1 MSPRTRHELLVR
13 CTELPQAR
21 CDITSDVHV
30 PGGDSHRPCAQMKYN
45 STREVW
51 SLGAS
56 HRPRAQGSFW
66 VPVMLVFLPTPRLQ
80 EDGRSLHRRCG
91 MLSTLP
97 RTQPWAHNMR
107 FLLHS
112 ITRILNL
119 NRCPAP
125 LGCLQGVVADLGDA
139 EMDALDMDSPLPAPG
154 PFRMAAS
161 LLPSRAQPL
170 TCWVVSVCREDA
182 EPAAALPG
190 HCPLQGPLLGAR
202 PAGWCCPIAAWRA
215 SQSPGGI
222 GGSADEG
229 PLAVTPTCS
238 PKVFCL

>member
-1 MSPRTRHELLVR
+1 MTAPVTCTSPGGLTQTPCPDETQQHQGGV
-13 CTELPQAR
+13 
-21 CDITSDVHV
+21 V
-30 PGGDSHRPCAQMKYN
+30 PGGLTDPMPRVLSGCRSCRCSYLPPDSKKMGGVC
-45 STREVW
+45 T
-51 SLGAS
+51 
-56 HRPRAQGSFW
+56 
-66 VPVMLVFLPTPRLQ
+66 
-80 EDGRSLHRRCG
+80 DGVG
-91 MLSTLP
+91 MLSNLP
-97 RTQPWAHNMR
+97 RTQPWVRNMR

-119 NRCPAP
+119 NWCPAS
-125 LGCLQGVVADLGDA
+125 LGCLQGVVADLGDP

-161 LLPSRAQPL
+161 LLPSKAQPL

-202 PAGWCCPIAAWRA
+202 PAGQCCPIAAWRA

-229 PLAVTPTCS
+229 PSAVTPTCS